1 MKIKQG
7 FVKRK
12 VKDKYLVVAVG
23 TLSDTYKK
31 FIELNETASFIWDKV
46 QEGLEVANIAK
57 ELSLKY
63 NIDFDK
69 ALNDTQKFID
79 ILIKEEIVCE

>member
-23 TLSDTYKK
+23 SLSDSYKK

-46 QEGLEVANIAK
+46 QQGLNVTDIAK

-63 NIDFDK
+63 SVDYDK

-79 ILIKEEIVCE
+79 ILMKEEIVCE